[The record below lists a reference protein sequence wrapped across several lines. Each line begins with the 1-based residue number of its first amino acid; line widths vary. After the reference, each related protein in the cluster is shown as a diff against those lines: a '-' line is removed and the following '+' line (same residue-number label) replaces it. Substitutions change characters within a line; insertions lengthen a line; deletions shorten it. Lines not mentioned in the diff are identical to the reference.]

1 MRTLFACEIQIL
13 QKRDINAKSAGFVVL
28 SFLSIVILRERSEES
43 LLLLFGYF
51 ANAHY
56 DKTNQCAKFRGL
68 FFALCFVAMICLCKD
83 RRCGLSLLVAYLTNA
98 RAVLL
103 ALNGRFFTPFFTL
116 CFKIYA
122 NFAFLIKFL
131 RIFSLNLVLSLSAE

>member
-1 MRTLFACEIQIL
+1 MCNGNGKDLEFASL
-13 QKRDINAKSAGFVVL
+13 LNAKSLLNANLRDFLILYFVW
-28 SFLSIVILRERSEES
+28 
-43 LLLLFGYF
+43 
-51 ANAHY
+51 
-56 DKTNQCAKFRGL
+56 
-68 FFALCFVAMICLCKD
+68 CFCKARKD

>member
-1 MRTLFACEIQIL
+1 MTRQISV
-13 QKRDINAKSAGFVVL
+13 QN
-28 SFLSIVILRERSEES
+28 
-43 LLLLFGYF
+43 
-51 ANAHY
+51 
-56 DKTNQCAKFRGL
+56 FRGL

-131 RIFSLNLVLSLSAE
+131 RIFSLNLVLSLSAEQGGAKTKPCESRLKKGQKKLERLKSKELKKFKTKNKAKKVKKKARKKLKGLNKD